1 MPTGTELETLRQRV
15 RDWCAATVPT
25 DWRATTAGATAEE
38 VADFQRRWL
47 ATLAADGWAV
57 PHWPAAYGGGHSLAA
72 QAVIYEEL
80 ARADAPRLSLHFV
93 SLHHAAATLIHA
105 GTPEQQQRHLP
116 AILGGELWCQ
126 GFSEPNAGSDL
137 AALQATGRAEGDHF
151 VVNGQK
157 TWSSGAA
164 HADWCLLLVRTDPN
178 APRRKGI
185 SYMLM
190 DMESEGVDVRPIR
203 NARGDN
209 HFCEVFLTDVRIPRA
224 NLIGPEDGGWQ
235 VAQSTLNT
243 ERGATMVELVE
254 RLRIG
259 LGWLTGQL
267 QETGA
272 LDDADSHAA
281 VEVVRFASGLRAL
294 RALVMRSLSPEVNDA
309 DAGILASMTKLAYSE
324 LLQSITEFATDSSP
338 VAVHLEAPLN
348 PSSGWE
354 SGAWMLDFIGSWE
367 WTIPGGTSEI
377 QRTIIAE
384 RGLALPREGR
394 SRNGHRQS

>member
-1 MPTGTELETLRQRV
+1 MPTAAELETLRQRV
-15 RDWCAATVPT
+15 RDWCAATVPP
-25 DWRATTAGATAEE
+25 DWRAATAGATAAEA
-38 VADFQRRWL
+38 VDFQRRWL
-47 ATLAADGWAV
+47 ATLAAGGWAV
-57 PHWPAAYGGGHSLAA
+57 PHWPAGYGGGHSLAA

-93 SLHHAAATLIHA
+93 SLHHAAATLVHA
-105 GTPEQQQRHLP
+105 GTPEQQERHLP
-116 AILGGELWCQ
+116 AILEGELWCQ

-137 AALQATGRAEGDHF
+137 AALQATGRPEGDHF

-164 HADWCLLLVRTDPN
+164 HADWCLLLVRTDPD
-178 APRRKGI
+178 APNRKGV
-185 SYMLM
+185 SYLLM
-190 DMESEGVDVRPIR
+190 DMRSAGVDVRPIR
-203 NARGDN
+203 NARGDD
-209 HFCEVFLTDVRIPRA
+209 HFCEVFLTDVRVPRA
-224 NLIGPEDGGWQ
+224 NLIGAENDGWK
-235 VAQSTLNT
+235 VAQSTLTT

-259 LGWLTGQL
+259 LGWLTDQL
-267 QETGA
+267 RDAGD
-272 LDDADSHAA
+272 LDDPDSHAV
-281 VEVVRFASGLRAL
+281 VEVVRFASELRAL
-294 RALVMRSLSPEVNDA
+294 RALVTRSLSPEVSDA
-309 DAGILASMTKLAYSE
+309 EAGILASMTKLVYSE
-324 LLQSITEFATDSSP
+324 LLQSITGFATDASP

-384 RGLALPREGR
+384 RGLGLPREGK
-394 SRNGHRQS
+394 S